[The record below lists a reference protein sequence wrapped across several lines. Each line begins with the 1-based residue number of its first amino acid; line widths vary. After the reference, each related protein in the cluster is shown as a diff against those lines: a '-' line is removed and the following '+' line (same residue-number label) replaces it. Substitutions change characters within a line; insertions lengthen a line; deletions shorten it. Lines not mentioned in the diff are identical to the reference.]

1 MPTND
6 IAGPAMGAPVDRMI
20 LKVDNVRPGGVGTD
34 NTIPLYSCTGRTHCF
49 EDSFDE

>member
-1 MPTND
+1 
-6 IAGPAMGAPVDRMI
+6 MGAPVDRMI

-34 NTIPLYSCTGRTHCF
+34 NTSPLYSCTGRTHCF